1 MTRKRPIAYICGIP
15 KCFLSAFGWIFRH
28 RPPQMQGTNGAC
40 VCTDTVTKSP
50 RTTVSTRDK
59 CSPVPLP
66 PALFLTAAVGEVLKW
81 EGFSFCSVTFL
92 SLTT

>member
-1 MTRKRPIAYICGIP
+1 MQTVVTIYCLGNNDKKKAYAYVCGIP

-50 RTTVSTRDK
+50 RTTVFK
-59 CSPVPLP
+59 
-66 PALFLTAAVGEVLKW
+66 
-81 EGFSFCSVTFL
+81 
-92 SLTT
+92 